1 MNNNTESRDR
11 DKKTKSS
18 ENKRKKG
25 KNGSREDLIE
35 ATGLERTYYRGET
48 PVKALRGVDI
58 QIEKGEFLA
67 IMGPSGSGK
76 STLMNLLGCLD
87 KPTAGQYR
95 FGGVE
100 INQLDDMELSRFR
113 NRRVGFIFQSF
124 NLINQ
129 LTVMENV
136 ELPLMYAGITREE
149 RRERAR
155 KLLDNVKLSH
165 RLDHY
170 PNELSGGE
178 NQRVAAARALVVSP
192 DIILAD
198 EPTGNLDTK
207 TGEEIMNLIAGLHE
221 QGVTIVLVTHDVWVA
236 NWAERIIQMKD
247 GKILQE
253 FREKITADMLQL

>member
-1 MNNNTESRDR
+1 MSHATN
-11 DKKTKSS
+11 
-18 ENKRKKG
+18 
-25 KNGSREDLIE
+25 RECLIE
-35 ATGLERTYYRGET
+35 AVGLERTYYRGET

-58 QIEKGEFLA
+58 QIEKGEFMA

-76 STLMNLLGCLD
+76 STMMNLLGCLD

-95 FGGVE
+95 FDGVE
-100 INQLDDMELSRFR
+100 INKLDDMELSRFR

-165 RLDHY
+165 RLDHF

-178 NQRVAAARALVVSP
+178 NQRVAAARALVVNP